1 MSAEVTYET
10 NHTSTALYLST
21 ISGALI
27 FVYVFYCDLVK
38 KKKSLPV
45 KSVLLLFW
53 IGEGTSRFL
62 PIH

>member
-45 KSVLLLFW
+45 KSVLLLF
-53 IGEGTSRFL
+53 
-62 PIH
+62 

>member
-27 FVYVFYCDLVK
+27 FVYIFYCDLVK
-38 KKKSLPV
+38 KKEKFACEISIIIILN
-45 KSVLLLFW
+45 W
-53 IGEGTSRFL
+53 
-62 PIH
+62 